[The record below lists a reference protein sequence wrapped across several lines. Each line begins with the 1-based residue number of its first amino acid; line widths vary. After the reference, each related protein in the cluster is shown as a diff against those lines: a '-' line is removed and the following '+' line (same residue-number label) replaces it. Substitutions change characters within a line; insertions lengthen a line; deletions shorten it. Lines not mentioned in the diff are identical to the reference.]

1 MVGFYSKG
9 FFFSLVLGRK
19 KVRAMFDS
27 TNISGV
33 EVAATALS
41 NVSLRKP
48 PREGDD
54 IEVYLLTELGPRS
67 LPLNWLIPLTA
78 IYTFIFITGRET
90 IAVQC
95 HDV

>member
-1 MVGFYSKG
+1 
-9 FFFSLVLGRK
+9 
-19 KVRAMFDS
+19 MFDS

-33 EVAATALS
+33 DAAATALG
-41 NVSLRKP
+41 NVTMLRKP

-78 IYTFIFITGRET
+78 IYTFIFITGRA
-90 IAVQC
+90 IALRRRNK
-95 HDV
+95 